1 MKIDDSPS
9 SFVPNAITRSFFEL
23 QTPHCNDPGA
33 RGLIFQLFGKECDNR
48 NLRVSENRKTKLLLF
63 NGI

>member
-1 MKIDDSPS
+1 M
-9 SFVPNAITRSFFEL
+9 SFLLVSLLIIFLNDFE
-23 QTPHCNDPGA
+23 HCNDPGA